1 MFFLRKITRCWIG
14 LCCLVNFYSGLSAE
28 PIEWEIDPD
37 HFSLA
42 FEVGHIGY
50 QKQLG
55 FFLEATGE
63 FLFDPE
69 SLEFFSGNVEVNASS
84 VFTNNEDRDSHLNG
98 RDFLNSKRY
107 PVVSFEAIEFF
118 PNENRNGGELHGSL
132 ILLGVAGPVV
142 LAVTI
147 NKRAE
152 YPFGHRKETLGVS
165 ATTTLDRSQWG
176 MDYGVANNMVG
187 DLVTLRFEFEAI
199 QR

>member
-1 MFFLRKITRCWIG
+1 MLFLREITRCWVG
-14 LCCLVNFYSGLSAE
+14 LCCLFNFCSSLSAE

-42 FEVGHIGY
+42 FEIGHIGY

-63 FLFDPE
+63 FVFDPE
-69 SLEFFSGNVEVNASS
+69 SLEFFSGSVEVNANS

-98 RDFLNSKRY
+98 RDFLNSRRY
-107 PVVSFEAIEFF
+107 PVVSFEAVGFF
-118 PNENRNGGELHGSL
+118 PNENRDGGELHGNL

-142 LAVTI
+142 LDVTI

-165 ATTTLDRSQWG
+165 AATILDRSQWG
-176 MDYGVANNMVG
+176 MTYGVANNMVG
-187 DLVTLRFEFEAI
+187 DLVNLRFEFEAI
-199 QR
+199 HR

>member
-1 MFFLRKITRCWIG
+1 MLFLREITRCWVG
-14 LCCLVNFYSGLSAE
+14 LCCLFNFCSSLSAE

-42 FEVGHIGY
+42 FEIGHIGY

-63 FLFDPE
+63 FVFDPE
-69 SLEFFSGNVEVNASS
+69 SLEFLSGSVEVNANS

-98 RDFLNSKRY
+98 RDFLNSRRY
-107 PVVSFEAIEFF
+107 PVVSFEAVEFF
-118 PNENRNGGELHGSL
+118 PNENRNGGELHGNL

-142 LAVTI
+142 LDVTI

-165 ATTTLDRSQWG
+165 AATSLDRSQWG

-187 DLVTLRFEFEAI
+187 DLVDLRFEFEAI

>member
-1 MFFLRKITRCWIG
+1 MFFLREITRCWGG
-14 LCCLVNFYSGLSAE
+14 LCCLVNFCGSLNAE

-42 FEVGHIGY
+42 FEIEHIGY

-69 SLEFFSGNVEVNASS
+69 SLEFFSGSVEVNASS
-84 VFTNNEDRDSHLNG
+84 VFTNNDDRDSHLNG
-98 RDFLNSKRY
+98 RDFLNSRRY
-107 PVVSFEAIEFF
+107 PVVTFEAVEFF

-142 LAVTI
+142 LDVTI

-165 ATTTLDRSQWG
+165 AATSLSRSQWG

-187 DLVTLRFEFEAI
+187 DLVKLRFEFEAI

>member
-1 MFFLRKITRCWIG
+1 MLFLREITRCWVG
-14 LCCLVNFYSGLSAE
+14 LCCLFNFCSSLSAE

-42 FEVGHIGY
+42 FEIGHIGY

-63 FLFDPE
+63 FIFDPE
-69 SLEFFSGNVEVNASS
+69 SLEFLSGSVEVNANS

-98 RDFLNSKRY
+98 RDFLNSRRY
-107 PVVSFEAIEFF
+107 PVVSFEAVEFF
-118 PNENRNGGELHGSL
+118 PNENRNGGELHGNL

-142 LAVTI
+142 LDVTI

-165 ATTTLDRSQWG
+165 AATSLDRSQWG

-187 DLVTLRFEFEAI
+187 DLVDLRFEFEAI

>member
-1 MFFLRKITRCWIG
+1 MLFLREITRCWVG
-14 LCCLVNFYSGLSAE
+14 LCCLFNFCSSLSAE

-42 FEVGHIGY
+42 FEIGHIGY

-63 FLFDPE
+63 FIFDPE
-69 SLEFFSGNVEVNASS
+69 SLEFFSGSVEVNANS

-98 RDFLNSKRY
+98 RDFLNSRRY
-107 PVVSFEAIEFF
+107 PVVSFEAVEFF
-118 PNENRNGGELHGSL
+118 PNENRNGGELHGNL

-142 LAVTI
+142 LDVTI
-147 NKRAE
+147 NKRAK

-165 ATTTLDRSQWG
+165 AATSLDRSQWG

-187 DLVTLRFEFEAI
+187 DLVNLRFEFEAI
-199 QR
+199 HR